1 MKYAPSCVL
10 CRQEQQNEQTALL
23 AAGLTAGMPESAA
36 VDATTTAEAAGNFE
50 DLERVVDEMH

>member
-10 CRQEQQNEQTALL
+10 CRQEQQNEQTAL

-36 VDATTTAEAAGNFE
+36 VDATTTAEAAAGNFE